1 MTRSR
6 VPLWAGRWAPA
17 AVVLL
22 ALAVPAGGAAQEERS
37 RDRPDR
43 AELEERVRARFAE
56 LVKRRLG
63 LTDEQ
68 ERVVADVV
76 ATFQDDRRALGRR
89 QRALRRRVRALDL
102 DDRPREVEPAQAQAV
117 LQEMVAVRAEEVRL
131 FRAEQEALLRV
142 LTPVQVLQ
150 FHDLREDM
158 ADRIRKARGGRR
170 GGDDHG
176 RGDDGRR
183 SKGGERDPGE
193 GGTTTSR
200 PG

>member
-1 MTRSR
+1 MTRPR
-6 VPLWAGRWAPA
+6 VPLRTGRWAPA
-17 AVVLL
+17 VVVLL
-22 ALAVPAGGAAQEERS
+22 ALAVPAGGAAQEEGS

-68 ERVVADVV
+68 ERMVADVV
-76 ATFQDDRRALGRR
+76 GTFQDDRRALGRR
-89 QRALRRRVRALDL
+89 QRDLRRRVRAMDL
-102 DDRPREVEPAQAQAV
+102 EDRPREVDPAQAQAV
-117 LQEMVAVRAEEVRL
+117 LQEMAAVRAEEVRL

-158 ADRIRKARGGRR
+158 ADRIRRARGGRR
-170 GGDDHG
+170 GGGDDH
-176 RGDDGRR
+176 GRR
-183 SKGGERDPGE
+183 SKGGERDPGDT
-193 GGTTTSR
+193 GRTRSR